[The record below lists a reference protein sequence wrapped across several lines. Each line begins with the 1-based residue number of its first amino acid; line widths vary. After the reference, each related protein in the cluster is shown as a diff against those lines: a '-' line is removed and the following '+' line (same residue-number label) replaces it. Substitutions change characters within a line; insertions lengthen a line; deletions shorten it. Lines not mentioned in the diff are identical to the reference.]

1 MQQQS
6 SVSTQ
11 AFTALLN
18 HWIPEQ
24 KTLSDHKPL
33 QQQRLKLV
41 TSHTKPKVFAPQFT
55 DTANKLS
62 LTENWMSHQ
71 LVLTEMPNLTL
82 YRKIQSLW
90 EIRNCMKAKMLQKKT
105 PNLWEH
111 QKSKNKR
118 QSKAPDKFNY
128 VRVHPTTQQHLKWRG
143 VDKERE
149 KRRGVE
155 KGARAAPAVLNSAT
169 KQCHC
174 TPHSWYQFI
183 FQTAESIFLFI
194 CKLHDFTSSKY
205 FPVLAPSML

>member
-41 TSHTKPKVFAPQFT
+41 TSHTKPGVFAPQFT

-82 YRKIQSLW
+82 SRKIQSL
-90 EIRNCMKAKMLQKKT
+90 
-105 PNLWEH
+105 
-111 QKSKNKR
+111 
-118 QSKAPDKFNY
+118 
-128 VRVHPTTQQHLKWRG
+128 
-143 VDKERE
+143 
-149 KRRGVE
+149 
-155 KGARAAPAVLNSAT
+155 
-169 KQCHC
+169 
-174 TPHSWYQFI
+174 
-183 FQTAESIFLFI
+183 
-194 CKLHDFTSSKY
+194 
-205 FPVLAPSML
+205 